1 MTLISDHGL
10 RESLFDGGSRRGTA
24 AAVEDHVARER
35 FAPTPESVHSARLF
49 VHDVLGAWKLDS
61 ADLRQEAILLVS
73 ELATNAVLHGR
84 TEFEVLAKLSPQR
97 LRIEVADGNARPPSP
112 VMVPAR
118 STSGRGLA
126 IVQQVS
132 SAWGVEQ
139 HDAGKIV
146 WFELPA

>member
-1 MTLISDHGL
+1 
-10 RESLFDGGSRRGTA
+10 
-24 AAVEDHVARER
+24 
-35 FAPTPESVHSARLF
+35 

-84 TEFEVLAKLSPQR
+84 TEFEILAKLSPSR
-97 LRIEVADGNARPPSP
+97 LRIEVADGNARTPSP
-112 VMVPAR
+112 VMVPTR

-139 HDAGKIV
+139 HETGKIV